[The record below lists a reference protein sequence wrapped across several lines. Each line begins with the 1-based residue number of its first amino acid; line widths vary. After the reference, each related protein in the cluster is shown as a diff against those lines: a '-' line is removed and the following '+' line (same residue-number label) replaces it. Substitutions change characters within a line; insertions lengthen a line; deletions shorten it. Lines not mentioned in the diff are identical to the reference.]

1 MSQCTIRV
9 AFANRTELQSWQN
22 ATAVSS
28 RINSSA
34 SVDVS
39 AAKLIKTLH
48 PQPCPHSTAAPQA
61 EAVTHSHRMKRVA
74 GRIMAINRFMPPQSP
89 GKAASTSPGSVSAD
103 ENDLSLDLGDYAG
116 RATRA
121 AQASPPSAAAAAEFS
136 TVGCSDDIE
145 LSVMAPPVDVPSSKS
160 ASLNAAA
167 ADLDDGVPSRNSV
180 SSSLAPRLQQYRDD
194 SSQADVRCP
203 PLLPVIEHK

>member
-1 MSQCTIRV
+1 VLSFIMSKCTMRV

-74 GRIMAINRFMPPQSP
+74 GRIMAINRFMPQSP
-89 GKAASTSPGSVSAD
+89 GKAASTSPG
-103 ENDLSLDLGDYAG
+103 
-116 RATRA
+116 
-121 AQASPPSAAAAAEFS
+121 
-136 TVGCSDDIE
+136 
-145 LSVMAPPVDVPSSKS
+145 VMSH
-160 ASLNAAA
+160 LYN
-167 ADLDDGVPSRNSV
+167 
-180 SSSLAPRLQQYRDD
+180 
-194 SSQADVRCP
+194 
-203 PLLPVIEHK
+203 